1 MPAIFPIPNPGQQ
14 NMAGENVD
22 VPNRDVLQ
30 RAASEHD
37 EPQRA
42 APQRAALQ
50 RAGPKRVVP
59 VQAVVDDVPR
69 DAPQLAASERVEEGI
84 GSIQIPPQPSMVPL
98 EDIVRK
104 IVITCEPEP
113 DGNDVKIVITCE
125 PEPDIDL
132 SKLPPKPSRPTP
144 RLEPA
149 GDPTDT
155 NQTYPRGPPAPPPP
169 TRHPRYDG
177 AQDPPDNNPYPTAG
191 RRD

>member
-22 VPNRDVLQ
+22 VPNRDVPQ

-113 DGNDVKIVITCE
+113 DDNDVKIVITCE

-144 RLEPA
+144 RLEPEI
-149 GDPTDT
+149 
-155 NQTYPRGPPAPPPP
+155 PP
-169 TRHPRYDG
+169 TRTRPTLSAMLHGIRNSPR
-177 AQDPPDNNPYPTAG
+177 ARST
-191 RRD
+191 